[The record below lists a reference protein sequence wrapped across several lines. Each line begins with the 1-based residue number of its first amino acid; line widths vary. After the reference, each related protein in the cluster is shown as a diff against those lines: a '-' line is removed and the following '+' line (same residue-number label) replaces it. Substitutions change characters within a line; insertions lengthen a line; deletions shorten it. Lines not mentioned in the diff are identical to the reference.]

1 MRKPV
6 IRVAV
11 AASMSVAMLW
21 AADFWE
27 AKSYTEWST
36 KEVDRVLNR
45 SPWSQNVTIRMV
57 GSFGGGAGAD
67 GRFGRPGGG
76 RQGGS
81 GGGGGGGGAYG
92 GSSGGGPSFGG
103 AGGSGGGGYGGGG
116 GGRGGRGG
124 FGGPGGG
131 MAMPQMTAV
140 VRWFSAL
147 PVKQA
152 SVKLRY
158 GNEAATAADGLDYIN
173 REEPNYL
180 ISVAGLPGRMA
191 GFMQRMPDQVKQ
203 NTSLRRKGKEPIAP
217 ADLQITA
224 QMEKTDLYFVF
235 PRTDPITLD
244 DKDVEFLMKT
254 DRMEIKRKFKLK
266 KMVFNGQ
273 LEL

>member
-1 MRKPV
+1 MRKSA

-76 RQGGS
+76 GR
-81 GGGGGGGGAYG
+81 GGGGGGGGG
-92 GSSGGGPSFGG
+92 GF
-103 AGGSGGGGYGGGG
+103 GGGGGGFGGGGGAYGSGG
-116 GGRGGRGG
+116 GGRGGGRGGGG

-131 MAMPQMTAV
+131 MGMPQMTAV

-173 REEPNYL
+173 REEPNYVV
-180 ISVAGLPGRMA
+180 SVAGLPGRMA
-191 GFMQRMPDQVKQ
+191 GFMQRMPDQIKQ
-203 NTSLRRKGKEPIAP
+203 NTSLRRKGKEPILP
-217 ADLQITA
+217 ADLQITT

-266 KMVFNGQ
+266 KMVFNGK
-273 LEL
+273 LSL

>member
-1 MRKPV
+1 M
-6 IRVAV
+6 
-11 AASMSVAMLW
+11 
-21 AADFWE
+21 
-27 AKSYTEWST
+27 
-36 KEVDRVLNR
+36 
-45 SPWSQNVTIRMV
+45 
-57 GSFGGGAGAD
+57 G
-67 GRFGRPGGG
+67 
-76 RQGGS
+76 
-81 GGGGGGGGAYG
+81 
-92 GSSGGGPSFGG
+92 
-103 AGGSGGGGYGGGG
+103 
-116 GGRGGRGG
+116 
-124 FGGPGGG
+124 
-131 MAMPQMTAV
+131 MPQMTAV

-158 GNEAATAADGLDYIN
+158 GNEAATAADGLTYP
-173 REEPNYL
+173 R
-180 ISVAGLPGRMA
+180 AGGAPTTSSRWRACRGRMA
-191 GFMQRMPDQVKQ
+191 GFMQRAPDQIKQ

-217 ADLQITA
+217 ADLEITT

>member
-1 MRKPV
+1 MRKPA

-27 AKSYTEWST
+27 AKSYTDWSNG
-36 KEVDRVLNR
+36 EVDRVLNR
-45 SPWSQNVTIRMV
+45 SPWAQNVTIRMV
-57 GSFGGGAGAD
+57 GVPFSGGAGGRTGRGGGAY
-67 GRFGRPGGG
+67 GGG
-76 RQGGS
+76 GGGGAY

-92 GSSGGGPSFGG
+92 GGGR
-103 AGGSGGGGYGGGG
+103 G
-116 GGRGGRGG
+116 GGRGGGS

-131 MAMPQMTAV
+131 MGMPQMTAV

-158 GNEAATAADGLDYIN
+158 GNEAGTAADGLTYLE
-173 REEPNYL
+173 REEPNYVV
-180 ISVAGLPGRMA
+180 SVAGLPGRMA
-191 GFMQRMPDQVKQ
+191 GFMQRMPDRVKE

-217 ADLQITA
+217 ADLQITT

-235 PRTDPITLD
+235 PKTHPITLD

-254 DRMEIKRKFKLK
+254 ERMEIKRKFKLK
-266 KMVFNGQ
+266 KMVFNGK
-273 LEL
+273 LSL